1 MRKRWMMA
9 LAIAAIVPC
18 SQLAQNAHAQ
28 RYPAKTVR
36 IVVASSAGS
45 GTDTGGRII
54 AAGLA
59 EVFGQQ
65 VIVDNRA
72 GAGGNIGAEMVAK
85 APPDGYTLLHMSSA
99 LTANAVLY
107 KSLPYDLVRD
117 FAAISMLIMQPN
129 LLVVHPSLPV
139 RTVGELVR
147 LAKARPGAIDYASGG
162 TGTGTFIGV
171 ELFKEAAGVNLLHV
185 PYKGGGPALASLIAG
200 ETSVSILALSAT
212 LAHVRSGR
220 FRLLAVTSARRAPML
235 AEYPTVAESG
245 YPGFEFEVRHGLMAP
260 AKTPRETLMT
270 IHAAALA
277 ALKIPAIGK
286 RIDDLGYV
294 PIGNQPDEFAAHIK
308 AEIANQGKL
317 LGRLG
322 VKAE

>member
-1 MRKRWMMA
+1 MRELRICA
-9 LAIAAIVPC
+9 LAFAAVVLC
-18 SQLAQNAHAQ
+18 CQFFFEAHAQ
-28 RYPAKTVR
+28 RYPAKTIR
-36 IVVASSAGS
+36 IIVASSAGS

-59 EVFGQQ
+59 DIFGQQ

-85 APPDGYTLLHMSSA
+85 APADGYTLLHMSSA

-117 FAAISMLIMQPN
+117 FAPISMLIMQPN
-129 LLVVHPSLPV
+129 LLVVHPSMPV
-139 RTVGELVR
+139 KTVGELVR
-147 LAKARPGAIDYASGG
+147 LAKARPGAIDYSSGG

-171 ELFKEAAGVNLLHV
+171 EMFKEAAGINLLHV

-212 LAHVRSGR
+212 LSHVRTGR
-220 FRLLAVTSARRAPML
+220 LRLLAVTSGKRAPML
-235 AEYPTVAESG
+235 PEYPTVAESG

-260 AKTPRETLMT
+260 AKTPKETIAT
-270 IHAAALA
+270 IHDAALA
-277 ALKIPAIGK
+277 ALKSPGVRK
-286 RIDDLGYV
+286 RIDELGYV
-294 PIGNQPDEFAAHIK
+294 AIGDQPDEFAAHIK
-308 AEIANQGKL
+308 AEIANQGRL

>member
-9 LAIAAIVPC
+9 LAMVAFVPC
-18 SQLAQNAHAQ
+18 SQLVQNAHAQ

-72 GAGGNIGAEMVAK
+72 GAGGNIGAEMVAR

-117 FAAISMLIMQPN
+117 FAAISLLIMQPN

-162 TGTGTFIGV
+162 TGTGTFVGV

-212 LAHVRSGR
+212 LAHVRGGR
-220 FRLLAVTSARRAPML
+220 LRLLAVTSARRAPML

-260 AKTPRETLMT
+260 AKTPRETIMT
-270 IHAAALA
+270 IHGAALA

-294 PIGNQPDEFAAHIK
+294 PIGTQPDEFAAHIK

>member
-1 MRKRWMMA
+1 MRGMRICI
-9 LAIAAIVPC
+9 LAMVTIVPC
-18 SQLAQNAHAQ
+18 SQFLSKAHAQ
-28 RYPAKTVR
+28 RYPAKTIR

-72 GAGGNIGAEMVAK
+72 GAGGNIGAELVAK

-99 LTANAVLY
+99 LTANAILY
-107 KSLPYDLVRD
+107 KSMPYDLVRD
-117 FAAISMLIMQPN
+117 FAPISMLIMQPN
-129 LLVVHPSLPV
+129 LLVIHPSLPV
-139 RTVGELVR
+139 RSVGDLVL

-162 TGTGTFIGV
+162 TGTGTFIGA
-171 ELFKEAAGVNLLHV
+171 ELFKEAAGIDLLHV

-220 FRLLAVTSARRAPML
+220 LRLLAVTSAKRVPML
-235 AEYPTVAESG
+235 AEYPAVAELG
-245 YPGFEFEVRHGLMAP
+245 YPGFEFEVKHGLMAP
-260 AKTPRETLMT
+260 AKTPKETIMT
-270 IHAAALA
+270 IHTAALI
-277 ALKIPAIGK
+277 ALKIPSISK
-286 RIDDLGYV
+286 RIEDMGYM
-294 PIGNQPDEFAAHIK
+294 PIGNKPDEFAAHMNT
-308 AEIANQGKL
+308 EIANQGKL
-317 LGRLG
+317 LRRLG